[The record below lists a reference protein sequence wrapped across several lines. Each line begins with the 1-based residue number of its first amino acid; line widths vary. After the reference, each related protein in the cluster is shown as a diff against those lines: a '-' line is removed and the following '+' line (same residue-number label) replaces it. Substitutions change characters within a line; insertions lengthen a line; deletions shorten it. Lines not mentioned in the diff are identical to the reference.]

1 MTKILAIVVLAAMT
15 GTTAAIAGSNSAQ
28 LSVSVTVVRA
38 CSVDARTD
46 DGTPVMHL
54 TCTSG
59 AHSTVKVSEPVQR
72 PSTSVITDGSTT
84 VVTLNF

>member
-1 MTKILAIVVLAAMT
+1 MIKTLAVVVLAAVT
-15 GTTAAIAGSNSAQ
+15 GTTAATAGSSSAQ

-59 AHSTVKVSEPVQR
+59 AGSTVKVSEPVQP
-72 PSTSVITDGSTT
+72 PSTALITDGST
-84 VVTLNF
+84 VLTLNF